1 MCVSLSLIRLRVSA
15 PLLSPDQSTTQ
26 IIELLISESYDHIND
41 PQVLAHTFCLEAR
54 GLVDDSGGSDDLAA
68 AIKAKY
74 KHEAAGGGGTRT
86 AGTTG
91 WRSSSRAKQAAKILT
106 TAAVKCVT
114 GANKRCTPTE
124 LLPEL
129 EAAAALALAE
139 GREAPQASAGSWLG
153 M

>member
-1 MCVSLSLIRLRVSA
+1 MRVFVSLIRVRVSA

-129 EAAAALALAE
+129 EVE
-139 GREAPQASAGSWLG
+139 GGSEAHARMREEA
-153 M
+153 